1 MTSGKLSIYGLIPAR
16 CGSKRVPDKNIRRL
30 NHHPLMAYAIRSA
43 IDSGIFDSVIVSTDS
58 EAYADI
64 ARHYGAEVPFL
75 RPTELAGDKSPDI
88 QWIEHLLS
96 SLKDDGRAPDC
107 FAILRPTSPFRQADT
122 IQRAWSQFQAN
133 EGIDSLRAVEP
144 CGQHPGKMWSIN
156 GPLMS
161 PILPYALDGT
171 PWHSNQYAALPEIYF
186 QNASLEIAW
195 SRVVLDGGSIAGN
208 VIAPFLTHGSEG
220 VDVNAEADWWYAE
233 YLVENEKAG
242 LPNISL
248 PPYTESP

>member
-1 MTSGKLSIYGLIPAR
+1 MTSGELSIYGLIPAR
-16 CGSKRVPDKNIRRL
+16 CGSKRVPDKNIRKL

-122 IQRAWSQFQAN
+122 IQRAWSQFQAT

-161 PILPYALDGT
+161 PILPYTLERHAVAL
-171 PWHSNQYAALPEIYF
+171 E
-186 QNASLEIAW
+186 
-195 SRVVLDGGSIAGN
+195 SICGFAGN
-208 VIAPFLTHGSEG
+208 LCPKREPGNRLVARGSRRG
-220 VDVNAEADWWYAE
+220 FNRGQRHRPVPDTQ
-233 YLVENEKAG
+233 LG
-242 LPNISL
+242 RGRRQRRG
-248 PPYTESP
+248 